1 MSFTVLGLNHRT
13 APLDLREKLA
23 LEKEQLVPCLERLE
37 QFVDQGV
44 ILSTCNRLEVYTL
57 GPHPAALGRRL
68 AEFLVAYSG
77 VAGKYQEPHLYQ
89 YQDGECVL
97 HLFRVAGGLDSM
109 VVGERQILGQVRTAY
124 SVASEQGV
132 RGPLSR
138 LFHQALRVGRRIQHE
153 TNLGGGSRS
162 VSRAG
167 VQLVRRI
174 LGNLD
179 QRRALVIG
187 AGDAGCLV
195 AQALAD
201 AGVKEMAVVNRTQW
215 RGDALARKLGGV
227 AVSFD
232 ELPQQLIEADVVI
245 SSTGSPGYVL
255 DWAVVNE
262 AIPYRRGRPL
272 IMMDI
277 AVPRDIDPAVGELD
291 EVELYDIEALQL
303 VSELG
308 CMPGEIAQAEAIAVS
323 EAEEFLRWWHSLAAV
338 PVISAIRVQAEE
350 IRQAELSKT
359 LQKLKGQG
367 LSYPPEQGFEQL
379 SIKLEAMTS
388 ALVKKLLHNPTI
400 YLREGRDPSR
410 QQMAREF
417 FNLDDEGERSG
428 RR

>member
-1 MSFTVLGLNHRT
+1 
-13 APLDLREKLA
+13 
-23 LEKEQLVPCLERLE
+23 
-37 QFVDQGV
+37 
-44 ILSTCNRLEVYTL
+44 
-57 GPHPAALGRRL
+57 
-68 AEFLVAYSG
+68 
-77 VAGKYQEPHLYQ
+77 
-89 YQDGECVL
+89 
-97 HLFRVAGGLDSM
+97 M

-138 LFHQALRVGRRIQHE
+138 LFHHALRVGRRIQHE

-215 RGDALARKLGGV
+215 RGDALARTLGGV

-255 DWAVVNE
+255 DWAVVKE

-277 AVPRDIDPAVGELD
+277 AVPRDIDAAVGELD
-291 EVELYDIEALQL
+291 GVQLYDIESLQL

-308 CMPGEIAQAEAIAVS
+308 CMPGEIAQAEAIAAS

-410 QQMAREF
+410 QQMARQF